1 MKRKYESPLAEI
13 QHRRKQAAVSEAT
26 AKISA
31 LRTNSP
37 VSLLNNQ
44 TEIKAE

>member
-13 QHRRKQAAVSEAT
+13 EKFSIADVITTSQETGGVSEAT

-37 VSLLNNQ
+37 VSP
-44 TEIKAE
+44 